1 MCGLSGYFAFANPL
15 GETSSLWAM
24 NRAVAHRG
32 PDGEGACFLDTR
44 GGRAT
49 HVAGKRTPLVPADL
63 PSASAF
69 PRVPHDLALGHRR
82 FALVDMTPGGHQ
94 PLAAADGRLVLAFQG
109 EIYNHEEL
117 RAELARAGHA
127 FRSRGDAE
135 VLAHAWLEWG
145 EACLNRLR
153 GFWALALWDERPD
166 VSNPEQGLG
175 GGGAR
180 GRTGSRGTLWLARDP
195 LGKAPLYV
203 ARAAGRLWWSSE
215 IKGLRAGAG
224 RAAFPPRADAVREF
238 VGAGLRDFADKTFY
252 EGVESFP
259 AGSVARVCADGSFAP
274 RRYWTPPRE
283 RLRASDLGA
292 DEAAAELRA
301 RLADAVNLRLR
312 ADVPVGVELSGG
324 MDSSA
329 IAALAALARDPARP
343 LAAYTVAF
351 PGTPWDESHFARR
364 VAEHYGDRMTLTTLT
379 HDADASSA
387 TVGSLAAFH
396 REMDEPIHSPV
407 LALNRS
413 ILQRMAAAGI
423 RANLNGAGG
432 DEVLAGYGHEYL
444 GPYLR
449 DLVAQGRLA
458 RAAREAGSFSEREA
472 RAVRAW
478 ARTAWWMVPESWRK
492 RLRPAR
498 PPAALDPLRGAPPPL
513 FASDGFAQRLLDHL
527 GGYKMNYWLRSGN
540 TATMSV
546 PIEARLPL
554 LDVRVVEWAARLPG
568 EYLIR
573 DGWLKWVLRRA
584 LDADLPRDVT
594 WRKVKM
600 GFPFPL
606 AEWLR
611 AARPGLQAHEA
622 HRSPRDGDPPHLDR
636 ARLFASYDALAA
648 SHPAYLWRCLSVLLW
663 WDECVAGS

>member
-1 MCGLSGYFAFANPL
+1 MCGLSGYFAFANPP
-15 GETSSLWAM
+15 GDTSSLWAM

-32 PDGEGACFLDTR
+32 PDGEGACFIDTR
-44 GGRAT
+44 SGQAT
-49 HVAGKRTPLVPADL
+49 HVAGERTPLVPADL

-69 PRVPHDLALGHRR
+69 SSVAHDLAFGHRR
-82 FALVDMTPGGHQ
+82 FVLVDMTPGGHQ
-94 PLAAADGRLVLAFQG
+94 PLAVADGRLILSFQG

-117 RAELARAGHA
+117 RAELARAGHV
-127 FRSRGDAE
+127 FRSRSDAE

-145 EACLNRLR
+145 EACLDRLR
-153 GFWALALWDERPD
+153 GFWALALWDGRPE
-166 VSNPEQGLG
+166 VAGQGQG
-175 GGGAR
+175 MGVDGAG
-180 GRTGSRGTLWLARDP
+180 GRTGSRGTHGTLWLARDP
-195 LGKAPLYV
+195 LGKAPLYI

-224 RAAFPPRADAVREF
+224 RAAFPPRAVAVREF
-238 VGAGLRDFADKTFY
+238 VGAGLRDFEDKTFY

-259 AGSVARVCADGSFAP
+259 AGSVARVRADGSFAP
-274 RRYWTPPRE
+274 RRYWAPPRE

-292 DEAAAELRA
+292 DEAVAGLRA

-329 IAALAALARDPARP
+329 IAALAAIARDPARP

-351 PGTPWDESHFARR
+351 PGTAWDESPFARR
-364 VAEHYGDRMTLTTLT
+364 VAEHLGDRVTLTTLD
-379 HDADASSA
+379 HDADESSA
-387 TVGSLAAFH
+387 SVASLRLFH

-413 ILQRMAAAGI
+413 ILQRMAAAGL
-423 RANLNGAGG
+423 RATLNGAGG
-432 DEVLAGYGHEYL
+432 DEVLAGYGHEYF

-449 DLVAQGRLA
+449 DLVAHGRLA
-458 RAAREAGSFSEREA
+458 RAVREAGSFSEREA

-492 RLRPAR
+492 RLKSPR
-498 PPAALDPLRGAPPPL
+498 PPAALDPMRGDTPPL
-513 FASDGFAQRLLDHL
+513 FASGDFAQRLLDHL

-554 LDVRVVEWAARLPG
+554 LDVRVVEWAAQLPG

-584 LDADLPRDVT
+584 VDADLPHDVT

-611 AARPGLQAHEA
+611 AARPGLEA
-622 HRSPRDGDPPHLDR
+622 HRTPRDGDPPHIDR
-636 ARLFASYDALAA
+636 ARLFASYDALAV
-648 SHPAYLWRCLSVLLW
+648 SHPVYLWRCLSVLLW
-663 WDECVAGS
+663 WDECVAAS